1 MSLGCVQDRV
11 LMTFFEDGT
20 AYEYFPGQEPA
31 TNVGWLDEGH
41 GYPMGPVPRAFVETL
56 SGLCRVGVLPM
67 RGVHYCD
74 LCTPKRE
81 RRSYADLVST
91 VVQSSAG
98 DYYVGNAE
106 IRVPRSNGVPYAA
119 PNMVIHYVVVHGY
132 CPPEGFIEAVLSLDP
147 SS

>member
-1 MSLGCVQDRV
+1 
-11 LMTFFEDGT
+11 MTFCEDGT
-20 AYEYFPGQEPA
+20 AYENLPDEELE
-31 TNVGWLDEGH
+31 TNVGWLDEGYR
-41 GYPMGPVPRAFVETL
+41 YPVGPVPRASVEAL

-67 RGVHYCD
+67 RGVHYCN
-74 LCTPKRE
+74 LCAPKRE
-81 RRSYADLVST
+81 RRSCADLVST